1 MYMMKIFFF
10 WIAQIQA
17 IGHTTGQPKS
27 RKKGVYFVKRSA
39 STARLWRSV

>member
-1 MYMMKIFFF
+1 MQKYNVCDENF

-27 RKKGVYFVKRSA
+27 RKKVYIS
-39 STARLWRSV
+39 